1 VVSRLS
7 PLALAIPA
15 LVIMFFAGRASVKVP
30 PPVAVEAKAKLAARE
45 DVKTLEAVKI
55 TQVLPAER
63 VTRWRVEYRDKP
75 GGGCEVAAREGS
87 TTDTGPGSIVT
98 DAKKDTVASTEI
110 VTQIYVKETPIPLP
124 RWTATALA
132 GVDLSLSYQV
142 AAVVSYRVLGPLSLS
157 VAATVPLSDPSGAA
171 VLAGVG
177 ASW

>member
-1 VVSRLS
+1 MVSRLS
-7 PLALAIPA
+7 PLALIVPA
-15 LVIMFFAGRASVKVP
+15 LVAVFFVGRASVKVP
-30 PPVAVEAKAKLAARE
+30 PPAAVEVKAKLAARE
-45 DVKTLEAVKI
+45 DVKVLEAVKV

-98 DAKKDTVASTEI
+98 DAKKDTVANTEI
-110 VTQIYVKETPIPLP
+110 VTQIYVKETPVPLP

-142 AAVVSYRVLGPLSLS
+142 AAVVSYRVLGPFSLSL
-157 VAATVPLSDPSGAA
+157 AATVPLGDPSGAA
-171 VLAGVG
+171 VLGG
-177 ASW
+177 GSASW